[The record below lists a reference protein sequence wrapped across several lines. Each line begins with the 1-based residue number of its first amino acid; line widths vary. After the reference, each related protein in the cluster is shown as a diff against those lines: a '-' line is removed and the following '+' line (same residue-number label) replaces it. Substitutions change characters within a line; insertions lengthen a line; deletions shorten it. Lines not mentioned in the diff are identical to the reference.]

1 MKLNKEIRQFS
12 REMLRASFTDAQ
24 LDNGKITTLVQSLV
38 TKKPRHYVDVLKYYK
53 RLLRLE
59 IEKRHAR
66 IESAM
71 KLDPETSKQIVDR
84 LKRKYGNDLTADFQ
98 VDPALRQSSV
108 VRRRWPWKRF
118 PDSALL
124 RRRAVSEFSRH
135 SAVLLQFFA
144 GDLRARRESVCK
156 RTDEEETRQCRS

>member
-98 VDPALRQSSV
+98 VDPALLGGLR
-108 VRRRWPWKRF
+108 VRLGSNVW
-118 PDSALL
+118 DGTL
-124 RRRAVSEFSRH
+124 RNRLER
-135 SAVLLQFFA
+135 LQQQF
-144 GDLRARRESVCK
+144 
-156 RTDEEETRQCRS
+156 